1 MFPPHCAGHDA
12 TEPGNPIASNCGDS
26 ATGPIEQRSN
36 SCDGQEFTSRCHHP
50 RRGFAGLSVTVCTS
64 SAGSGLGSGS
74 DETVSGCTEAVADAG
89 SSALSAS
96 LGCGAAGTGVE
107 AGSGCAEAVA
117 DTGSGTLSVWAGSAA
132 AGAVA

>member
-26 ATGPIEQRSN
+26 ATGPIEQQSN

-64 SAGSGLGSGS
+64 SVGCGCGLGSGS

-89 SSALSAS
+89 SSTLSAS

-117 DTGSGTLSVWAGSAA
+117 DADSGTLSLWASSGAA
-132 AGAVA
+132 